1 MSDGSFEKTLV
12 SLHEIERR
20 TEAPGELDALKTAKI
35 ALHFIQAIG
44 ESYGFE
50 DYLDNFNSKAPLA
63 PLLSFA
69 TRQEADRW
77 LKEHPAP
84 PHGAVV
90 RIAESRYSVGFDRKS
105 GLRVLVRIPSTE
117 ELGSA

>member
-1 MSDGSFEKTLV
+1 MSDDLFDKTLV
-12 SLHEIERR
+12 WLHEVEQR
-20 TEAPGELDALKTAKI
+20 TETHEELDALKTAKI

-50 DYLDNFNSKAPLA
+50 DYLRNFNSKAPLD

-69 TRQEADRW
+69 TRQEADKW
-77 LKEHPAP
+77 LKDHPAP

-105 GLRVLVRIPSTE
+105 GLRVLVRIPPTE
-117 ELGSA
+117 ELG